1 MRRRVAP
8 IAIISSFMAL
18 AGAFLWNRRLTV
30 LRLAPI
36 KKHLRVKK
44 HLYYLSDKHPKHRL
58 DLFLPARKT
67 NFPVIQFVH
76 GGYWN
81 SGDKDLYPKLT
92 GLYSSIGRCFAA
104 RGIGVAIQNYRL
116 VPEVGIEGQLSDVR
130 DAFLWLTKNIKEY
143 GGDPRKIFLMGH
155 SAGALLAMMFCADT
169 STLTKGNRNKILP
182 KGYISLSGMV
192 DVENMPAVYDKK
204 LYKKITIPTFGTDPE
219 NLKRHNPLNYLRRH
233 LPATLLLVGS
243 KDEDFII
250 ENTKRGVEKLKE
262 LGNIPLFHIIAP
274 NDHRDMVLRIG
285 SKEDNVSDYVE
296 DFVKLL
302 ST

>member
-8 IAIISSFMAL
+8 IAIVSSFMAL

-36 KKHLRVKK
+36 KKKIRVKK
-44 HLYYLSDKHPKHRL
+44 HLAYLPDHHPKHRL
-58 DLFLPARKT
+58 DLFLPAKKT
-67 NFPVIQFVH
+67 NFPMIQFIH

-81 SGDKDLYPKLT
+81 SGDKDLYPRLT

-116 VPEVGIEGQLSDVR
+116 VPEVSIEGQLEDVR
-130 DAFLWLTKNIKEY
+130 QAFLWLTKNIDTY

-155 SAGALLAMMFCADT
+155 SAGALLAMMFCADA
-169 STLTKGNRNKILP
+169 SPLTKGKHDNILP

-192 DVENMPAVYDKK
+192 DVEHMPAVYDKK
-204 LYKKITIPTFGTDPE
+204 LYKEITVPTFGTDPE
-219 NLKRHNPLNYLRRH
+219 NLKRHNPVNYLRRH
-233 LPATLLLVGS
+233 LPPTLLLIGS

-250 ENTKRGVEKLKE
+250 ENTKRGVEILKE
-262 LGNIPLFHIIAP
+262 HGNIPFFHIIKP

-285 SKEDNVSDYVE
+285 SKEDNVSDFVE
-296 DFVKLL
+296 EFVKLL
-302 ST
+302 SS